1 MGIICADVTVAVLVV
16 DVEVFV
22 SYKENEGRRI

>member
-16 DVEVFV
+16 DAEVFV
-22 SYKENEGRRI
+22 SYKENEGSRT